1 MLIHHADAH
10 FDGGIGV
17 VDVDFLTVQEDPALV
32 GLLDTEEDLHQG
44 TLTGAVLAHQS
55 VDLALID
62 GEGHI
67 FICNK
72 TVGIYLAD
80 VLHYEDILFHVHPPK
95 HKVVASH
102 PAVLGFRRAGCGAGQ
117 APFPKTGRAKQGHR
131 AEGFVKSPGGAF
143 AFPWGKVARA
153 FARDG

>member
-1 MLIHHADAH
+1 VLIHHADPH

-17 VDVDFLTVQEDPALV
+17 VDMDFLSVQEDPALV
-32 GLLDTEEDLHQG
+32 GLFDTEEDLHQG
-44 TLTGAVLAHQS
+44 TLTGAVFAHQC
-55 VDLALID
+55 VDLALIH

-95 HKVVASH
+95 HKV
-102 PAVLGFRRAGCGAGQ
+102 
-117 APFPKTGRAKQGHR
+117 
-131 AEGFVKSPGGAF
+131 
-143 AFPWGKVARA
+143 
-153 FARDG
+153 